1 MTEEQDVFQVEKA
14 FEQLE
19 QMMEHLESDTISLR
33 EAIELYGQ
41 GAKLLSQCREE
52 LDGIEKE
59 MMIIGEKMEQGE
71 NADEV

>member
-1 MTEEQDVFQVEKA
+1 MEEQDVFQVEKA

-19 QMMEHLESDTISLR
+19 EMIGHLESDTVPLR

-41 GAKLLSQCREE
+41 GARLLNQCREE

-59 MMIIGEKMEQGE
+59 MIIIGEKMEQGVD
-71 NADEV
+71 ADEV